1 MFIYCRSFRN
11 SPLNVK
17 DLVTRNVTPYSVV
30 KGVCILGGLD
40 LKGQE
45 AALRKLPDVIIATPG
60 RLLDHLHNTPSFTL
74 NDLEILI
81 LDEADR

>member
-1 MFIYCRSFRN
+1 MTSLIRPPHYSDQLVAWFNNITEIIKSQF
-11 SPLNVK
+11 NVF
-17 DLVTRNVTPYSVV
+17 T
-30 KGVCILGGLD
+30 GGLD

-45 AALRKLPDVIIATPG
+45 VALRKSPDIIIATPG

>member
-1 MFIYCRSFRN
+1 MLFVYFLS
-11 SPLNVK
+11 
-17 DLVTRNVTPYSVV
+17 
-30 KGVCILGGLD
+30 ILGGLD

-45 AALRKLPDVIIATPG
+45 VALRKSPDVIIATPG

>member
-1 MFIYCRSFRN
+1 MLS
-11 SPLNVK
+11 
-17 DLVTRNVTPYSVV
+17 TT
-30 KGVCILGGLD
+30 GGLD

-45 AALRKLPDVIIATPG
+45 AALRKSPDIIIATPG

-81 LDEADR
+81 LDEADRWNSNYHIAGNWEGNIFFKIDGF

>member
-1 MFIYCRSFRN
+1 MSLSGREI
-11 SPLNVK
+11 
-17 DLVTRNVTPYSVV
+17 
-30 KGVCILGGLD
+30 GILLTVSISGGLD

-45 AALRKLPDVIIATPG
+45 VALRKSPDIIIATPG